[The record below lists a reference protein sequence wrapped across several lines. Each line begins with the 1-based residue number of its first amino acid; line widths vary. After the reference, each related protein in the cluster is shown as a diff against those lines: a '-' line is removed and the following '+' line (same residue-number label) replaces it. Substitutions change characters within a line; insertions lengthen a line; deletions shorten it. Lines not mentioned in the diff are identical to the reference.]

1 MRGRPALLLFS
12 LVAGCA
18 SAPPATAPG
27 PQPTQ
32 PPTAAQTPAPTPAP
46 PVPTAVPTIPAPA
59 PQTASDI
66 DPPLVRVLLERSSS
80 VVRLPQPG
88 RAYWVRHDS
97 AGSWLWGPLEIG
109 VAAAGTQYWQV
120 GAWSDPANAAAAV
133 QKIRLAF
140 GADADVRQ
148 EAATNGLTRVRVGW
162 TANAPRDPVSELA
175 ALGFT
180 GVFSSP
186 AAGVLRIV
194 GADRGLVTSAAEV
207 VIEPAGDWPVA
218 VGSRRYHGRLRA
230 RAVGSEAL
238 VINELNLE
246 SYLRGVVPV
255 EMGPSQF
262 PELDA
267 LKAQAVAART
277 YTVAHLGDHEG
288 EGWDLCDTPAC
299 QVYAGAGVE
308 HRLSNRAVAETAG
321 LVAVFDGEPIDAMYT
336 STCGG
341 HTENSAELFSGRAQP
356 YLAGVPCVWDRPLS
370 LTGTLGN
377 GEWVEQTAFSAEVAR
392 SALGLPPGANP
403 DQILERVER
412 SVGSTA
418 RLLTPVDADSFAF
431 SLLAAVGVDPPSGIA
446 PTASGL
452 ERLLFL
458 TDLYKAPLDPPTDGL
473 GGDWPAA
480 AALGAIEL
488 RGDVVRDRGEAV
500 PRIGAVGIFPRR
512 AEHAE
517 DLPSPLPLWERWRG
531 GYRRIATAEVLPGT
545 TLERLRAGDE
555 VLALVVVRSGG
566 DGEADRR
573 SAWREWVRER
583 SWSDLQRMLGVPDLE
598 RLEVTARSPSGRV
611 VGLLA
616 TGRSGAQKEWT
627 GFGVRQ
633 VLELPE
639 TLFGMNLRTTPDG
652 ERMVRFLGRGWG
664 HGVGLCQNGA
674 YGLARAGRSFE
685 QILGH
690 YYTGI
695 QIVIFSGAADDVES
709 TER

>member
-1 MRGRPALLLFS
+1 MRRRPVLLLMS

-27 PQPTQ
+27 PQPTR
-32 PPTAAQTPAPTPAP
+32 PPAAARTPSPTPAPPP
-46 PVPTAVPTIPAPA
+46 PVPTAVPTVPPPAPM
-59 PQTASDI
+59 PDRDT
-66 DPPLVRVLLERSSS
+66 DPPLVRVLLERSTS

-88 RAYWVRHDS
+88 RAYWVRQGS

-120 GAWSDPANAAAAV
+120 GAWSDPANAAAAA
-133 QKIRLAF
+133 QKIRQGF
-140 GADADVRQ
+140 GASADVRQ
-148 EAATNGLTRVRVGW
+148 EAAANGLTRVRVGW
-162 TANAPRDPVSELA
+162 TAKAPEDPVSELA

-186 AAGVLRIV
+186 AAGVLRIT
-194 GADRGLVTSAAEV
+194 GEDNGLVTSTAEV

-218 VGSRRYHGRLRA
+218 VGSRRYRGRLRA
-230 RAVGSEAL
+230 RAVGDEAL
-238 VINELNLE
+238 VINELNME

-267 LKAQAVAART
+267 LKAQTVAART
-277 YTVAHLGDHEG
+277 YTVAHLGDHAD

-321 LVAVFDGEPIDAMYT
+321 LVAVFEGEPIDAMYT

-370 LTGTLGN
+370 LTGTLGD
-377 GEWVEQTAFSAEVAR
+377 GEWVGQTAFSAAVAR
-392 SALGLPPGANP
+392 SALGLAPGTNP
-403 DQILERVER
+403 VQILEQIER

-431 SLLAAVGVDPPSGIA
+431 SLLAVVGVDPPPGIA
-446 PTASGL
+446 PTSSGL

-458 TDLYKAPLDPPTDGL
+458 TDLYKAPLDPPTAGL
-473 GGDWPAA
+473 DGDWPAA
-480 AALGAIEL
+480 AAMAALEL
-488 RGDVVRDRGEAV
+488 RGDVARDHGEAV

-531 GYRRIATAEVLPGT
+531 GYRRIAVADVLPGT
-545 TLERLRAGDE
+545 TLERLRAGYE

-566 DGEADRR
+566 DAEADRR
-573 SAWREWVRER
+573 SAWREWARER
-583 SWSDLQRMLGVPDLE
+583 SWSELERMLGVSDLE

-627 GFGVRQ
+627 GFEVRQ
-633 VLELPE
+633 ALKLPE
-639 TLFGMNLRTTPDG
+639 TLFGMNLRTTRDG
-652 ERMVRFLGRGWG
+652 ERIVRFLGRGWG

-674 YGLARAGRSFE
+674 YGLARSGMSFDR
-685 QILGH
+685 ILGH

-695 QIVIFSGAADDVES
+695 EIISWDRLQS
-709 TER
+709 TQQR